1 MSLRLKFNFPLR
13 KRMDVQGSEVVL
25 DEEKRKR
32 GRIANACSHL
42 KPSTELY
49 AQVYLGIFSFGF

>member
-25 DEEKRKR
+25 DEEKREKEVVQPMCVA
-32 GRIANACSHL
+32 I
-42 KPSTELY
+42 
-49 AQVYLGIFSFGF
+49 